1 MGSLTSIQND
11 RRNNMFKSLKY
22 GEVLQELVQEVER
35 QNEPLYKEMD
45 ERIDANQFRVLK
57 SFQNHRI
64 SDSHF
69 IPSTGYGYDDI
80 GRDSLEK
87 VYAEVFGAESGIVR
101 PQIISGTHAIS
112 IALFGVLR
120 PGDELLYITG
130 NPYDTLEEIVGI
142 RGNGVGSLKEFGI
155 GYSSVP
161 LNDTGGIDFPA
172 VEKSIKSNTKMIGI
186 QRSKGYADRPS
197 FSIDQIKEMISF
209 VKEIKPDIVVFVD
222 NCYGEFVEELEPCHV
237 GADLMAG
244 SLIKNPGG
252 GLAKT
257 GGYIVGKEKWV
268 EACSYRMT
276 SPGIGRE
283 AGASLYS
290 LQEMYQGFFMAPHI
304 VGQALKGAIFTSA
317 MLERLGM
324 KTHPRWDAKR
334 TDLIQSVQFDDKEKM
349 VAFCQA
355 IQFAS
360 PVNSHVT
367 PYPSYMPGYE
377 DDVIMAAGTFI
388 QGASIELTAD
398 GPTRPPYIAYV
409 QGGLTYSHVKMAV
422 CIALDTLL
430 ERGLIHSI

>member
-1 MGSLTSIQND
+1 
-11 RRNNMFKSLKY
+11 MFQQLSQ
-22 GEVLQELVQEVER
+22 GEKLQPIVKEVE
-35 QNEPLYKEMD
+35 QQISGVLKNIE
-45 ERIDANQFRVLK
+45 ERIDENQFRVLK
-57 SFQNHRI
+57 SFQNFKV

-69 IPSTGYGYDDI
+69 MPSTGYGYDDI
-80 GRDSLEK
+80 GRDTLENI
-87 VYAEVFGAESGIVR
+87 YAEVFGGEAGLVR

-130 NPYDTLEEIVGI
+130 KPYDTLEEIVGI
-142 RGNGVGSLKEFGI
+142 RGTGNGSLKEFGI
-155 GYSSVP
+155 GYNSIP
-161 LNDTGGIDFPA
+161 LNEDGSINYHA
-172 VEKSIKSNTKMIGI
+172 IEKAIKPSTKMIGI
-186 QRSKGYADRPS
+186 QRSKGYATRPS
-197 FSIDQIKEMISF
+197 FTIEQIEEMIQF
-209 VKEIKPDIVVFVD
+209 VKEIKPDAVVFVD
-222 NCYGEFVEELEPCHV
+222 NCYGEFVEDREPCHV
-237 GADLMAG
+237 GADLIAG

-252 GLAKT
+252 GIAKT
-257 GGYIVGKEKWV
+257 GGYIVGKKEWV

-276 SPGIGRE
+276 SPGIGAE

-290 LQEMYQGFFMAPHI
+290 LQEMYQGFFLAPHV
-304 VGQALKGAIFTSA
+304 VGQALKGAVFTA
-317 MLERLGM
+317 ALLEKLGM
-324 KTHPRWDAKR
+324 NSNPKWDSKR

-367 PYPSYMPGYE
+367 ACPAYMPGYE

-398 GPTRPPYIAYV
+398 GPIRPPYVAYV

-422 CIALDTLL
+422 CIALNQLL
-430 ERGLIHSI
+430 EKGLVQLN